1 MRQWLVLASRS
12 LLRRDGIEIADISCR
27 HPRGRGEHAE
37 HAGSHA
43 IVFVRRGCF
52 VRSVEGVETTLDPTL
67 AYCIAPEEEQ
77 RYDHPHDGG
86 DDCTALFLSS
96 EVVESLRGGERT
108 LPAGPIS
115 TEPKLDLRHR
125 MLLAAA
131 RRGEDDHALFE
142 RSILLAASTLRRCD
156 PGPTSSGRP
165 GTEKAQR
172 TTVEGVRE
180 LLAIDADLSL
190 PDLAR
195 ELAVSPHH
203 LSRIFN
209 QVTGHTISKHRIRV
223 RIRSALDRLAA
234 GDRDLARLALELG
247 FADQS
252 HLSRAVRRELG
263 ATPAALRHA
272 LAQRSD

>member
-12 LLRRDGIEIADISCR
+12 LLRRDGLEIADIKCQ
-27 HPRGRGEHAE
+27 HPRGRGEHGE
-37 HAGSHA
+37 HTGAHA

-67 AYCIAPEEEQ
+67 AYCIAPEVEQ

-96 EVVESLRGGERT
+96 DVVESLRGGERC
-108 LPAGPIS
+108 LPSGPIS
-115 TEPKLDLRHR
+115 TEPKLDLQHR
-125 MLLAAA
+125 LLLVAA
-131 RRGEDDHALFE
+131 RRGGDDHDLFE
-142 RSILLAASTLRRCD
+142 RSILLAASTLGRHD
-156 PGPTSSGRP
+156 PGPLSSGQP
-165 GTEKAQR
+165 VTEKARR
-172 TTVEGVRE
+172 TIVDGARE
-180 LLAIDADLSL
+180 LLALDADRSL
-190 PDLAR
+190 PELAR

-203 LSRIFN
+203 LSRIFT
-209 QVTGHTISKHRIRV
+209 QVTGHTLSTHRMRV

-234 GDRDLARLALELG
+234 GDHDLARLASELG

-252 HLSRAVRRELG
+252 HLTRAVRSELG

-272 LAQRSD
+272 LGHQPD